1 MQTIPLEPLLPTKKS
16 ATMALDA
23 QQRSSIYRKL
33 VPVLGDADANTLMSQ
48 FPSLEADELV
58 TKQFLRAEIS
68 GVRGEMHTEF
78 ADVRG
83 VISDLRGEMHTAFA
97 DVRGEISDLRGEMHT
112 EFADVRGEMR
122 LEIERV
128 NTNLE
133 RKINH
138 QTIWLGSLFVTALG
152 VLRLLG

>member
-83 VISDLRGEMHTAFA
+83 
-97 DVRGEISDLRGEMHT
+97 
-112 EFADVRGEMR
+112 EMR